1 MPKNNSF
8 EDEFAETYISKK
20 EPPPDIVVF
29 NELRS
34 CADLFRLHQKNQ
46 LNIQPFFQ
54 RENVWAAT
62 EQTRFIDSLV
72 KQLPIPSMCFALD
85 YDTRKWIVIDGL
97 QRMTAI
103 IKFLNPDN
111 DWTLSK
117 LLDID
122 PKIAGASTKELHD
135 EQSNLHPYIERVE
148 NLSLPITVLRCN
160 LSNSD
165 HMEYLFKIF
174 HRLNSGGMKLN
185 NQEVRNCIY
194 SGRLNDCLIEL
205 DKSSE
210 WRKLH
215 KNINGK
221 KDRFR
226 SVELILRIYAF
237 SESISKYSGNL
248 TVFLNA
254 FMHQHRNASEQKL
267 HSFKEKLERTCHLLV
282 DKIIPNMTTQKFG
295 FTQIEALAVGVIEN
309 LDNVETLNLGALKKC
324 IQSFEEIELLQG
336 KALSEG
342 ISKVEKVKGRLQS
355 AIKAFS

>member
-1 MPKNNSF
+1 
-8 EDEFAETYISKK
+8 
-20 EPPPDIVVF
+20 
-29 NELRS
+29 
-34 CADLFRLHQKNQ
+34 
-46 LNIQPFFQ
+46 
-54 RENVWAAT
+54 
-62 EQTRFIDSLV
+62 
-72 KQLPIPSMCFALD
+72 MCFALD

-226 SVELILRIYAF
+226 SVELILRNYAF
-237 SESISKYSGNL
+237 SMGK
-248 TVFLNA
+248 
-254 FMHQHRNASEQKL
+254 FMNPGYQQRHF
-267 HSFKEKLERTCHLLV
+267 SFKRILGFIDIRHL
-282 DKIIPNMTTQKFG
+282 K
-295 FTQIEALAVGVIEN
+295 
-309 LDNVETLNLGALKKC
+309 
-324 IQSFEEIELLQG
+324 SEIL
-336 KALSEG
+336 
-342 ISKVEKVKGRLQS
+342 IR
-355 AIKAFS
+355 